1 MSVRNVARRNEG
13 AMITSRLESMSAV
26 GFLRLIKEDDG
37 DICLAIGSSDLNGGI
52 RSVASIEFCTP
63 GSGGGGSSRTYAALV
78 NLAAAMAADNLDPM
92 QSGRRPEG
100 LTDADQHFFVSW
112 TQRMESVRKEI
123 DAANQRERIG
133 GYGWGE

>member
-1 MSVRNVARRNEG
+1 
-13 AMITSRLESMSAV
+13 MITERLESMSPI
-26 GFLRLIKEDDG
+26 GFLRIIKEDDG
-37 DICLAIGSSDLNGGI
+37 DICLTIGQPDRGGSLSRI
-52 RSVASIEFCTP
+52 ASIEFCTP

-78 NLAAAMAADNLDPM
+78 NLAAAMAADNLDPT

-112 TQRMESVRKEI
+112 AQRMEAAHKEI
-123 DAANQRERIG
+123 DAANQRERTG